1 MNIHPGHCVAIF
13 GGAVAG
19 AEAADLLS
27 RQGIYTVV
35 FEQNALPYG
44 KIEDGL
50 PKWHVK
56 LRDKEEQKINEKL
69 NHPYVYYVP
78 NTKLGQDI
86 DFETVV
92 NAWGFSAV
100 LLAIGAWRDRPL
112 PIEGIDEYI
121 GKGLYYQNPFIYW
134 FNHYHEPKYSGEHYE
149 VPDETIVVGGGL
161 ASIDVIKALMI
172 VTVGRALQEHGHKAD
187 FFVLEK
193 DGPTKV
199 LQELNLTLGDLGL
212 KGCSLFYR
220 RSAVNMPLTPI
231 PEGADERRLQKAFE
245 VRQRMIDKLQNEFLF
260 KFYECHSPVDKI
272 VEGGQL
278 AGLIFQKN
286 EIFDGRPKPIP
297 GAFVEVH
304 APLVISSIGSIP
316 ELIPG
321 VPAQGNVFKI
331 LDEATGQIEGYPN
344 VFALGNTVTGRGNI
358 MDSRKHGIQVGKHV
372 LEDFLGWKEEF
383 HQALAGEN
391 AEQVSANVSEI
402 NSQLK
407 ERKLLSAEQI
417 ASILLKVKERHKQVG
432 YDGDFEKWRAQHLPK
447 RLEEMENKQAV

>member
-69 NHPYVYYVP
+69 AHPYVFYVP
-78 NTKLGQDI
+78 RTKLGRDI

-112 PIEGIDEYI
+112 PVDGIDAYI

-134 FNHYHEPKYSGEHYE
+134 FNHYHEPEYSGEIFE

-172 VTVGRALQEHGHKAD
+172 VTVGRALQEHGHKVD
-187 FFVLEK
+187 FFALEK
-193 DGPTKV
+193 DGPAKV
-199 LQELNLTLGDLGL
+199 LQELNLTPGSLGL
-212 KGCSLFYR
+212 KGCTLFYR
-220 RSAVNMPLTPI
+220 RRAINMPLTPI
-231 PEGADERRLQKAFE
+231 RADADERRLKKAYE

-260 KFYECHSPVDKI
+260 KFYECHSPVEKI
-272 VEGGQL
+272 VEGDRL
-278 AGLIFQKN
+278 AGLVFQKT
-286 EIFDGRPKPIP
+286 EVVDGKAKPIA
-297 GAFVEVH
+297 GAFVEVR

-321 VPAQGNVFKI
+321 VPAKGTVFKI
-331 LDEATGQIEGYPN
+331 TDEATGQIEDYPN

-372 LEDFLGWKEEF
+372 LEDFLGWKEEY
-383 HQALAGEN
+383 HQALAAEKT
-391 AEQVSANVSEI
+391 EQVAAKVSEI
-402 NSQLK
+402 NAHLK
-407 ERKLLSAEQI
+407 EKSLLTAEQI
-417 ASILLKVKERHKQVG
+417 TSILSKVKERQQQVG
-432 YDGDFEKWRAQHLPK
+432 FDGDFEKWRGQHLPK
-447 RLEEMENKQAV
+447 RLEDMGNEHAV